1 MQKLLTSLCILADE
15 THLFVEDHNPDPNL
29 RSHLEHTNDETGD
42 VAIGDEGQTG
52 SEEDEESDGSESD
65 EALHMLDEVMR
76 EGEVGAEG
84 ERVEV
89 EEGEHSHELKGNT
102 KEYVKRNKRK
112 GVRTIQRVIGAK
124 RREDGEVLRRRV
136 SQGRL
141 VHRTRR
147 VSIQQRV
154 RLSSGRSQRTPR
166 KQ

>member
-1 MQKLLTSLCILADE
+1 M
-15 THLFVEDHNPDPNL
+15 EDHNPDPNL
-29 RSHLEHTNDETGD
+29 RSHLEHTNDETED
-42 VAIGDEGQTG
+42 VASGDEGQTG

-65 EALHMLDEVMR
+65 EAPHMLDEVMR

-124 RREDGEVLRRRV
+124 RGEMGEDGEVLRHRV
-136 SQGRL
+136 SQRRL

-147 VSIQQRV
+147 VSIHQRV